1 MRKIMLVMSVICLT
15 AFAAGCEENG
25 MLVLMGEGTGEA
37 AGTPNDPT
45 VSTPPETPSN
55 PEQPENDK
63 PKPDQPGTDPGT
75 PEPEKPVIGGVGD
88 NCDKDSECREGLMCR
103 DGRCEENGDDVVGGC
118 PEGQIYNET
127 KKSCVS
133 DPTTGAPP
141 SFEQCQPDGSCE
153 GGKVCVNGKCL
164 NECREND
171 NCNELSCGCR
181 GDKKCQSDGSCEKES
196 INQPERCSNEH
207 KNEYRCKGR
216 EIQKCINNKWEIIE
230 DKCTDNGYHYCGNEN
245 YEFNK
250 CENNE
255 YCLIYSNGDADCVD
269 TVEEGSRCFLKNNTR
284 CSKNGKNI
292 FVCEGDDWNM
302 TWKKQDQCS
311 KEEICYMY
319 FLSIGVYE
327 SYCK

>member
-63 PKPDQPGTDPGT
+63 PNPDQPGTDPGMS
-75 PEPEKPVIGGVGD
+75 EPEKPVIGGAGD

-103 DGRCEENGDDVVGGC
+103 DGRCEENGDDVVGAC
-118 PEGQIYNET
+118 PEGQKYDEM

-153 GGKVCVNGKCL
+153 GGNKVCDDD
-164 NECREND
+164 ND
-171 NCNELSCGCR
+171 
-181 GDKKCQSDGSCEKES
+181 
-196 INQPERCSNEH
+196 
-207 KNEYRCKGR
+207 
-216 EIQKCINNKWEIIE
+216 
-230 DKCTDNGYHYCGNEN
+230 
-245 YEFNK
+245 
-250 CENNE
+250 CEN
-255 YCLIYSNGDADCVD
+255 GRVCVED
-269 TVEEGSRCFLKNNTR
+269 VCVESKCKSKKEISKKNKR
-284 CSKNGKNI
+284 KM
-292 FVCEGDDWNM
+292 D
-302 TWKKQDQCS
+302 
-311 KEEICYMY
+311 
-319 FLSIGVYE
+319 
-327 SYCK
+327 